1 MNVPVIR
8 LTGILIEDER
18 ILLLKQETDS
28 KRRWSLPGGK
38 LEFGET
44 IEDGLK
50 REMKEETGL
59 DIEPERLLYV
69 CDYFPNK
76 EKHIVHMTFSVKKTG
91 GKIGN
96 IDVDSDTR
104 KIESVEMVELNKLT
118 EHGFSKKFQNLA
130 LNGFKGKGNYLGE
143 KKNIGL

>member
-8 LTGILIEDER
+8 LTGILIEHEK

-28 KRRWSLPGGK
+28 ERKWSLPGGK

-59 DIEPERLLYV
+59 DIELERLLYV
-69 CDYFPNK
+69 CDYFPSK
-76 EKHIVHMTFSVKKTG
+76 EKHIVHITFLVKKSG

-96 IDVDSDTR
+96 IDTSADTR
-104 KIESVEMVELNKLT
+104 KIESVEMVDLNKLT
-118 EHGFSKKFQNLA
+118 EHGFSEKFQNLT
-130 LNGFKGKGNYLGE
+130 LSGFKAKGNYLGK

>member
-76 EKHIVHMTFSVKKTG
+76 EKHIVHMTFSVKKQA
-91 GKIGN
+91 
-96 IDVDSDTR
+96 
-104 KIESVEMVELNKLT
+104 EKL
-118 EHGFSKKFQNLA
+118 A
-130 LNGFKGKGNYLGE
+130 
-143 KKNIGL
+143 I